1 MANTSLPNL
10 TERTATANSDLIHV
24 NSGGTDYKET
34 KANFLSDVNASIN
47 SLNNSLTNSLVCT
60 EIFRKLG
67 VPTTPTAYACDWQNY
82 NFLIISALQYG
93 NVRTTIVMPYVE
105 FYATSSGRRPQIV
118 DGLDTSVQYA
128 VYQNGSGS
136 IIVVTNSTN
145 SAYGISIYGVG
156 RR

>member
-1 MANTSLPNL
+1 MALPDIYRKRQGRVLYDILCNVMCS
-10 TERTATANSDLIHV
+10 ES
-24 NSGGTDYKET
+24 
-34 KANFLSDVNASIN
+34 
-47 SLNNSLTNSLVCT
+47 NSLTNSLVCT

-93 NVRTTIVMPYVE
+93 NVRATIVMPYVE